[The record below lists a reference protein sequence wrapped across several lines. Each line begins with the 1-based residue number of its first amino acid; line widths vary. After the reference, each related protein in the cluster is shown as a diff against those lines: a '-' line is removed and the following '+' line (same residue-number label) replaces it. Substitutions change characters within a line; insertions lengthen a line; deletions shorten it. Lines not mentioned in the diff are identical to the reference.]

1 MIASVPEHYLPKL
14 PPAKKG
20 RWTLACR
27 TESVAPPGLREMPPR
42 TFLICAALATAGSAM
57 TSGCAVETTLPLALD
72 SVTLG
77 DVWPVT
83 EQRFRPDIA
92 QREITTALESA
103 LDARR
108 QRITI
113 SRSQVNSG
121 RCDRPTG

>member
-1 MIASVPEHYLPKL
+1 MRSAAW
-14 PPAKKG
+14 PAG
-20 RWTLACR
+20 DAAQHLFN
-27 TESVAPPGLREMPPR
+27 LRRVSDCWFRDDEWVCSR
-42 TFLICAALATAGSAM
+42 DDT
-57 TSGCAVETTLPLALD
+57 PLALD
-72 SVTLG
+72 NVTLG

-83 EQRFRPDIA
+83 VQRFRPDIA

-121 RCDRPTG
+121 RCDRAYWLNHDPTGMVEAGFGPATK